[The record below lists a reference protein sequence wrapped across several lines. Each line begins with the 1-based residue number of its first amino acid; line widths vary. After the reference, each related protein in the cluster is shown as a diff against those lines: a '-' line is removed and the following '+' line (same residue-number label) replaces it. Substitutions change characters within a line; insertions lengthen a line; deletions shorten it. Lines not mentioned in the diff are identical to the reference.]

1 MIKSLTGAFAAT
13 RRCLLG
19 VALLV
24 ALGLAGCGGE
34 ESSAEPDVESA
45 ADTSAASSGE
55 AEGLTYLALGD
66 SWIQGAHCN
75 GCRTFPQTHAEALSE
90 LLGKP
95 VTFQNL
101 AGDNQPYFET
111 PGGGGSTGL
120 RKALQMD
127 EVFRERVAGGDIIV
141 ISTGPNDLGRI
152 GKAIENGTCG
162 GADDTACVAELDR
175 RWHRDFDAIL
185 SEIEE
190 LRAGQPTAI
199 RLVSVPNEFND
210 PSFSPATLRGFEAS
224 FEALAQAMCDNAKKH
239 DVVCIDTRPVLN
251 GPDFEQPVAVDAQ
264 ESMDAVAELLAQTG
278 IPELEE

>member
-1 MIKSLTGAFAAT
+1 MRNIPRLIALAIA
-13 RRCLLG
+13 LVMAVG
-19 VALLV
+19 V
-24 ALGLAGCGGE
+24 AGCGGG
-34 ESSAEPDVESA
+34 ESSAGPDVEGA
-45 ADTSAASSGE
+45 ADTSAASASETG
-55 AEGLTYLALGD
+55 GLTYVALGD

-75 GCRTFPQTHAEALSE
+75 GCHTFPQTDAEALSE

-120 RKALQMD
+120 RKALQTD
-127 EVFRERVAGGDIIV
+127 EYFRERVAAADIIV
-141 ISTGPNDLGRI
+141 ISTGPNDFGRI
-152 GKAIENGTCG
+152 GKAIEHGTCG
-162 GADDTACVAELDR
+162 GADDAACVAELDR

-185 SEIEE
+185 SQIEE

-210 PSFSPATLRGFEAS
+210 PSLSPATRRGWEAS

-251 GPDFEQPVAVDAQ
+251 GPDVEQPPNVDAQ
-264 ESMDAVAELLAQTG
+264 ESMDAVAALLAETG
-278 IPELEE
+278 VPELDE